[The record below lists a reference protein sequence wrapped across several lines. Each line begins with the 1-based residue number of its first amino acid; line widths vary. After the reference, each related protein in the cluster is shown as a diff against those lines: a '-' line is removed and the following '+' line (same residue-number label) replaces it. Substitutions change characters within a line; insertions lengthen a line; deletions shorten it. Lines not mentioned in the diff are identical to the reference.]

1 MFPVCVETDTTQCSN
16 IDVIH
21 SVIGETNLCKKLPGP
36 TYIEV
41 HITNAYP
48 MIVSHK
54 AGHIYVDFRVQL
66 WNASYLAQHNFPHDV
81 AGESDHSAFFD
92 F

>member
-1 MFPVCVETDTTQCSN
+1 
-16 IDVIH
+16 
-21 SVIGETNLCKKLPGP
+21 
-36 TYIEV
+36 V
-41 HITNAYP
+41 HITDAYP

-54 AGHIYVDFRVQL
+54 AGHVYVDFHVQL
-66 WNASYLAQHNFPHDV
+66 WNASYLAQHNFPDDV